1 VRNRR
6 EQGMA
11 MVTALL
17 VLLLI
22 SAMIVGMSWLVLT
35 DKKLGGNNS
44 DRQTAFYG
52 AEAGMEALTTQLQS
66 AFANNY
72 ALSAGDITTIVNTT
86 QTVTNNIPGI
96 SYLAPDG
103 TNGFVIKFTPDP
115 APSNAGNPLA
125 QQHTILSGTYAG
137 LVGLLTPYTMQ
148 VTSRTAFGSEARLQ
162 RTVQTV
168 AIPVFQFGLFSD
180 TDLDFFAGPDFNF
193 GGRLHTN
200 GNLWLAENGG
210 TLTLA
215 GKTTAVGEVIRTNL
229 ENG

>member
-1 VRNRR
+1 MRNRR

-35 DKKLGGNNS
+35 DKKLGGNNA

-66 AFANNY
+66 SFANNY
-72 ALSAGDITTIVNTT
+72 ALSASDITTIVNNT
-86 QTVTNNIPGI
+86 QTVTNNIPGV
-96 SYLAPDG
+96 SYLAPNG
-103 TNGFVIKFTPDP
+103 GNGFEIDFTPDP
-115 APSNAGNPLA
+115 SPSNAGNPLA

-137 LVGLLTPYTMQ
+137 LVGLLTPYTMK

-168 AIPVFQFGLFSD
+168 AIPVFPVWTFFGHGPRLFRRPGLQFRRPATYQRQLVACGERRNADTGRQDDRRRPSD
-180 TDLDFFAGPDFNF
+180 SYEP
-193 GGRLHTN
+193 
-200 GNLWLAENGG
+200 
-210 TLTLA
+210 
-215 GKTTAVGEVIRTNL
+215 
-229 ENG
+229 